1 MSLPSL
7 SLKRPIL
14 ATVMNIIIVIFGVV
28 GFSFLGIR
36 DYPAIDPPIIN
47 VRTSYSGANSDI
59 IENQITE
66 PLEKAIYGIPGIRNI
81 TSTSA
86 QGTSNITVEF
96 ELSANLEEAANDVR
110 DKVSQATRS
119 LPNDLDAPPV
129 VSKADASSDVILSM
143 TVQSNTRNQLE
154 ITDYAVNNLVEK
166 LQTIPGVSGAQIWG
180 EKRYAMRIWL
190 EPTKMAAY
198 STTAADVLAALNR
211 ENVELPSGKIAGNA
225 TELTVRTFG
234 KLVKEEDFNQLIIR
248 NNNGRVVRLQDVGYA
263 ILGPEN
269 EETVLK
275 ESTIPMIAIALVPQP
290 GSNYIAISDEF
301 YKRYETIKKEV
312 PEDISLDIALDQT
325 TFIRKSILEVEE
337 TLIIALVLVILII
350 YLFFRD
356 WLIAFRPLIDIP
368 VSLIGAFFIMYLCGF
383 SINIL
388 TLLAIVLATG
398 LVVDDGIVVTENI
411 YKKIEE
417 GMPKMKAAKEGSEE
431 IFFAVIATSIT
442 LAFVFLPIIFLE
454 GFVGRLFR
462 EFGIVVAGAVLISAF
477 VSLTLTPVLNV
488 KMTRK
493 VHKNSWF
500 YDKTEPFFR
509 WMENGY
515 RNSLA
520 RFMKKRWAALLI
532 LGGCFSL
539 IYLLFNTLQSE
550 LAPMEDRSQFRL
562 SVSAPEGTSFDYM
575 DKYIDKLTNF
585 ILDSV
590 PEKTIVISVTSPGFS
605 GSGAANTGFVRAR
618 LSDPKDR
625 KRSQQEIVDMVN
637 KNLKN
642 FPEGRAFAIQE
653 QTISV
658 NRRGGLPVSY
668 VLQHINFDSLRKY
681 LPAFLEE
688 ANESNVFQ
696 GVDVD
701 LKFNKPELKIEIN
714 RAKASELGVSV
725 ADINETLQLALSN
738 RRYGYFNMNGK
749 QYQVMGQVA
758 RDARDDPFDLKNLYV
773 RSLMGEM
780 IQLDNVVSINES
792 TSPPQIYHYNRYK
805 SATVSAGLA
814 PGKTIGD
821 GIKEMQRI
829 YDELKLADSD
839 FQNALSGSSR
849 DYVDSSSNTSFA
861 FILALVLIYLVLAAQ
876 FESFVDPLTIMLTV
890 PLAIAGALL
899 SLWLFDQTINIFSQ
913 IGMIMLIGLVTKN
926 GILIV
931 EFANQKRAEGMET
944 NAAVIE
950 ASKMRLRPILMT
962 SLTMALGALPIA
974 MSLGAASTSRIP
986 LGIVIVGGIMF
997 SLVLTL
1003 YVIPAMYSYLSRKKK
1018 EVPQEELLDEQASIS
1033 VAQV

>member
-66 PLEKAIYGIPGIRNI
+66 PLEKAINGIPGIRNI

-539 IYLLFNTLQSE
+539 IYLLFSTLQSE

-725 ADINETLQLALSN
+725 ADINEALQLALSN

-849 DYVDSSSNTSFA
+849 DYADSSSNTSFA